1 MASAPQLARYRSPG
15 AFPSYQEYDP
25 NQLARQAANQDQSV
39 DQNSQSDFN
48 NRYPQLAGATNRYA
62 SNTSDLQ
69 YDSTGRIADENTNA
83 YYLNQQ
89 AANRGNTQSR
99 DQATESTALSQLG
112 NTSTLTGLT
121 NSRSNLNAQGRSTE
135 SQGLTNTGRLASSYS
150 QDPTWNRLESQGMAQ
165 TNDSTYQ
172 GLRSQA
178 TNLIS
183 GNQPISPLVQQ
194 EMMRAGLT
202 GAGRAFGTANLGTG
216 TAGQAG
222 AARNLGESVN
232 DYVGEQMKRGQ
243 SLLGSANSY
252 QQAGLNQ
259 LGTAQSG
266 QSSNASNFGT
276 VQGALRSNAGQ
287 QVSAGQGA
295 QTTTSGLQ
303 QALNSQ
309 NTSTVT
315 GAQQAQAL
323 TSSDLNSAYNANQGI
338 ANQAA
343 SQNTQAQSTY
353 PHTNYGLS
361 GATLANLYLALNANN
376 NNQRVNAYGQAVNNA
391 ALTANESNQQAG
403 LDAQASG
410 SNMKTAG
417 SAAAIVATAAAAY
430 CWVAR
435 SVYGWQN
442 PKWQEFRSWML
453 LEAPAWFQKFYL
465 KHGPGIAFWLDH
477 HPWAK
482 PPVRAVMDAILRG
495 RVPC

>member
-1 MASAPQLARYRSPG
+1 MASAPQLAKYKSPG
-15 AFPSYQEYDP
+15 SFPAYQEYDP
-25 NQLARQAANQDQSV
+25 NQLARQAANQDKSV
-39 DQNSQSDFN
+39 DQNAETDFYGK
-48 NRYPQLAGATNRYA
+48 YPSLKGATDRYT

-69 YDSTGRIADENTNA
+69 YDATSRIADENTNA
-83 YYLNQQ
+83 YYQNQQ
-89 AANRGNTQSR
+89 AARRSAAQAG
-99 DQATESTALSQLG
+99 DQTAESKALGQLG
-112 NTSTLTGLT
+112 NTSTLSGLVS
-121 NSRSNLNAQGRSTE
+121 SRSGLDAQGRATE
-135 SQGLTNTGRLASSYS
+135 SQGLTNTNRLASSYS
-150 QDPTWNRLESQGMAQ
+150 QNPNWGTLERQGM
-165 TNDSTYQ
+165 NM
-172 GLRSQA
+172 
-178 TNLIS
+178 IS
-183 GNQPISPLVQQ
+183 GNQPVSPLVQQ

-202 GAGRAFGTANLGTG
+202 GAAGAFGTANLGTG

-222 AARNLGESVN
+222 VARNLGNSVQ
-232 DYVGEQMKRGQ
+232 DYITSQQKQGQ
-243 SLLGSANSY
+243 SLI
-252 QQAGLNQ
+252 
-259 LGTAQSG
+259 GTAEG
-266 QSSNASNFGT
+266 ARSSDASNFGT

-287 QVSAGQGA
+287 QVSAGQGE

-323 TSSDLNSAYNANQGI
+323 TSSMLGSAYNTNSGI

-353 PHTNYGLS
+353 PHTNYGLG

-391 ALTANESNQQAG
+391 ALAANESNQQAG

-453 LEAPAWFQKFYL
+453 LEAPGWFQKFYL
-465 KHGPGIAFWLDH
+465 KHGPQIAFWLDH

-482 PPVRAVMDAILRG
+482 PPVRTVMDAILR
-495 RVPC
+495 RRSPC